1 MSAEQ
6 TVLSAVQKAQDIL
19 THYVA
24 PGPRDPEN
32 AINDL
37 LTVLDNRD
45 VVLAVWELNP
55 KSKPDGS

>member
-19 THYVA
+19 AHYIA
-24 PGPRDPEN
+24 PGPRDPEST
-32 AINDL
+32 IIDL
-37 LTVLDNRD
+37 LTALDNWD
-45 VVLAVWELNP
+45 VVLAVWELDP

>member
-19 THYVA
+19 AHYVP

-32 AINDL
+32 TINDL
-37 LTVLDNRD
+37 LTVLDDRD
-45 VVLAVWELNP
+45 VVAAVWELDP
-55 KSKPDGS
+55 ESKPDGS